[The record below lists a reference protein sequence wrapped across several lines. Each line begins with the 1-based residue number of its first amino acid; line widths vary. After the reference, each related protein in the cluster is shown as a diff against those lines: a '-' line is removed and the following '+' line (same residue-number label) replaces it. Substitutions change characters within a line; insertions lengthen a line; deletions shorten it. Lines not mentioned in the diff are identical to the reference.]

1 MVDPPPPREY
11 SFLWPTG
18 WGTCGRNHRDQPKAF
33 FFPGRRE
40 GIAAHRPPYHERARK
55 KELEKLIQTAF
66 YRWQKKV
73 QKLGC
78 QAKGMWLV
86 DFDNGQGYYCWHY
99 PEPDI
104 CYFHGY
110 DEGFRG
116 RVKIH

>member
-1 MVDPPPPREY
+1 MAAVIEINQKRFFNLEEAKEMLPIVRRITNYAQGEVKRLSMQLAYVGDRPKKREIERQIQQY
-11 SFLWPTG
+11 FL
-18 WGTCGRNHRDQPKAF
+18 Q
-33 FFPGRRE
+33 
-40 GIAAHRPPYHERARK
+40 
-55 KELEKLIQTAF
+55 
-66 YRWQKKV
+66 WQRKV

-86 DFDNGQGYYCWHY
+86 DFDTGEGYYCWHY
-99 PEPDI
+99 PEPEI

>member
-1 MVDPPPPREY
+1 MAEIIEINQKRFFSLEDAKELLPIVRRI
-11 SFLWPTG
+11 TG
-18 WGTCGRNHRDQPKAF
+18 N
-33 FFPGRRE
+33 
-40 GIAAHRPPYHERARK
+40 AHAEVKNLSTQLAYVSERARK

>member
-1 MVDPPPPREY
+1 MAQIIEINQKRFFSLEEAKDLLPIIRRITNNAQSEVKKLSMQL
-11 SFLWPTG
+11 SFVADRPLK
-18 WGTCGRNHRDQPKAF
+18 RDIE
-33 FFPGRRE
+33 RR
-40 GIAAHRPPYHERARK
+40 
-55 KELEKLIQTAF
+55 IQHYF
-66 YRWQKKV
+66 LRWQKKV

-86 DFDNGQGYYCWHY
+86 DFDNGEGYYCWHF

-116 RVKIH
+116 RVKLH